1 MRITRLSPA
10 DAAAYQSLRLDGLR
24 ESPTSF
30 GSSYEEEVARSIDVF
45 AASLATTSGR
55 TFFGAFAEE
64 ELIGVVS
71 VGAEESQ
78 KERHRG
84 FIRGMYVRPAAR
96 RQGVGRALLAE
107 AIRHARAIPG
117 LRQLTLTV
125 TAGNAAAI
133 ATYERFGFV
142 AYGTAPEA
150 LYVDGRYYDEL
161 YMVCHLVPREPNAE
175 G

>member
-1 MRITRLSPA
+1 MRLRRLSPD

-30 GSSYEEEVARSIDVF
+30 GSSYEEEVERPVDVF
-45 AASLATTSGR
+45 AASLASSSGR

-64 ELIGVVS
+64 QLVGVVS

-84 FIRGMYVRPAAR
+84 FIRGMYVRPEAR
-96 RQGVGRALLAE
+96 GQGVGRALLAE
-107 AIRHARAIPG
+107 AIRHARAMPG

-142 AYGTAPEA
+142 AFGNAPEA
-150 LYVDGRYYDEL
+150 LYVDGCYYDEL
-161 YMVCHLVPREPNAE
+161 HMVCHLVPREPNVE